1 MHMIGFIIAAIIQV
15 FSDKYG
21 RKMGMG
27 VFLFGAGS
35 MFLLN
40 GLFAS
45 KSYVLF
51 GIIQMMLV
59 AFANGSCLAFTVYGI
74 EIIGPK
80 YRSTA
85 GVLAHCYFALG
96 FMLLTPIAMI
106 VDNVASF
113 MFIGVIISLV
123 ALAVLPFVPPSFRWQ
138 LAAGGRTDE
147 GVATLAKFTKK
158 CGASLDV
165 DTVTSL
171 AIKQDEVKSAV
182 KQDIRDLVKSPVMMR
197 LSAKLSFLWVVTS
210 LSYYKLAIGE
220 KSGNLMID
228 NIWSGVTEVV
238 FLVLGSFCIQLRW
251 AHRRWLLCGL
261 FLITACSLAMNCV
274 LETFNQPEPAQ
285 LACLPGRGASVV
297 LFAVIFVYTAE
308 IYPTTVRS
316 SGLGFCSFW
325 GRIGGVFAPQVDRLA
340 LFGVWVPGSAVTV
353 LLIAAC
359 LTS

>member
-1 MHMIGFIIAAIIQV
+1 MRYRFNDDWLNSSLVTDNHLICENDGPIKNAKSMHMIGFIIAAIIQV

-106 VDNVASF
+106 VDNAASF

-165 DTVTSL
+165 DTITSL
-171 AIKQDEVKSAV
+171 AIVDQDEVKPAAV
-182 KQDIRDLVKSPVMMR
+182 KNDIRDLVKSPVMMK
-197 LSAKLSFLWVVTS
+197 LSAKLSFLWIVTS

-228 NIWSGVTEVV
+228 NIWSGVTEIV

-251 AHRRWLLCGL
+251 ARRRWLLCGL

-274 LETFNQPEPAQ
+274 LETLKGA
-285 LACLPGRGASVV
+285 GRD
-297 LFAVIFVYTAE
+297 
-308 IYPTTVRS
+308 RS
-316 SGLGFCSFW
+316 FTCF
-325 GRIGGVFAPQVDRLA
+325 
-340 LFGVWVPGSAVTV
+340 
-353 LLIAAC
+353 
-359 LTS
+359 